1 MASLKGEG
9 NMGRLRKVGGE
20 AVGAGTYWNF
30 ETGKKVKIEQKGLLP
45 GKPSQSYYN
54 APPFLILA
62 GVAAAAHLIIYVLPK
77 YIAQLYTSYAGNLV
91 SAYVIA
97 DFVLVIAAL
106 SGLFIAGARDIFGG
120 TFQLPS
126 FGWLLGRSYTPI
138 PVEVREEDDYI
149 RRSDT
154 YGDR

>member
-1 MASLKGEG
+1 
-9 NMGRLRKVGGE
+9 MGRLRKVGGE
-20 AVGAGTYWNF
+20 TVGAGTYWNF

-45 GKPSQSYYN
+45 GKPSQSYYK

-62 GVAAAAHLIIYVLPK
+62 GVAAAAHLIIYVLPQ

-91 SAYVIA
+91 ATYVIA

-106 SGLFIAGARDIFGG
+106 SGLFLAGARDIFGG

-126 FGWLLGRSYTPI
+126 FGWLLGRSYTPV
-138 PVEVREEDDYI
+138 PVEVEEDEYI